1 MSQSFD
7 PLNPVAPHLPSKN
20 GEPAWEAA
28 FLFPEQGRWSEET
41 FLQFHTNRMAELVD
55 GRLEILPM
63 PNLKH
68 QRILRLLLGLV
79 EKATR
84 EGSVV
89 AFAPIPT
96 HLFPGTI
103 REPDLLYI
111 AAENAP
117 GDDIE
122 YPSHLDLAM
131 EIVSKGTE
139 AYKRDYEDKVRD
151 YAKAG
156 IAEYWIVDPQECKV
170 TVLVLDGDAY
180 TQHGV
185 FMSGQIASGQLLA
198 DLRVDVTELM
208 NA

>member
-79 EKATR
+79 EEATR

-156 IAEYWIVDPQECKV
+156 IAEYWIVDPQQCKV
-170 TVLVLDGDAY
+170 TVLVLDGDTY
-180 TQHGV
+180 TQHGIFV
-185 FMSGQIASGQLLA
+185 PGQIASGRLLA
-198 DLRVDVTELM
+198 DLSVDVTKLM